1 MNFFQTPSSNDEY
14 VEQRKTQFKIE
25 GLYIILGVLIL
36 NILQGII
43 TGNLADHVLLSFGI
57 VSFFAVYYLL
67 RKVFTGL
74 EYPDIASEKGYKKK
88 RKEVLTLW
96 LTTFVIFVTL
106 NIGQK
111 LLFSP
116 EREWIEIIGLSALFL
131 LFLFLIEYFSVK
143 RSYKKNQ
150 DIGSDE

>member
-1 MNFFQTPSSNDEY
+1 MKFFQTQSSNDEY
-14 VEQRKTQFKIE
+14 VEQRKTQFKLE

-43 TGNLADHVLLSFGI
+43 TGNLSDHVFLSFGI
-57 VSFFAVYYLL
+57 VCFFTVYYLL

-74 EYPDIASEKGYKKK
+74 EYPDVASEKGYRKK
-88 RKEVLTLW
+88 RKEVFALW
-96 LTTFVIFVTL
+96 LTTFIIFVSI
-106 NIGQK
+106 NIGHK

-116 EREWIEIIGLSALFL
+116 EREWIDIIGVSGLFL

-150 DIGSDE
+150 EIGTDE

>member
-1 MNFFQTPSSNDEY
+1 MKWFQIQRSNDEY
-14 VEQRKTQFKIE
+14 VDQRKTQFKIE
-25 GLYIILGVLIL
+25 GLYIVLGLLTL

-43 TGNLADHVLLSFGI
+43 TGNLSDHVLLSIGI
-57 VSFFAVYYLL
+57 VYFFVVYYLL

-88 RKEVLTLW
+88 RNEILLLW
-96 LTTFVIFVTL
+96 LLTFVTFVTVT
-106 NIGQK
+106 IGHK

-116 EREWIEIIGLSALFL
+116 EREWIDIIGVSALFL
-131 LFLFLIEYFSVK
+131 LLLFLIEYLSVK
-143 RSYKKNQ
+143 KSYKKNQ